1 MAAFNAF
8 DQFTEDVLKGV
19 YNFDTGHTFL
29 LALTNAANAPIA
41 ANSVKADLTE
51 IAYTNISGGQPTLT
65 GVAVTTSG
73 GTAKVV
79 ITDEVITAS
88 GGSVAPFRYII
99 LYDDTPTSPV
109 DPLIGW
115 YDYLSDLTLANTET
129 LTIDFDGTNGVITI
143 A

>member
-1 MAAFNAF
+1 MASFNKIL
-8 DQFTEDVLKGV
+8 QFTEDALKAV
-19 YNFDTGHTFL
+19 HNFDTGHTFM
-29 LALTNAANAPIA
+29 LALTNEANAPVNTNTIK
-41 ANSVKADLTE
+41 ANLTE

-65 GVAVTTSG
+65 GVTLTTSG

-88 GGSVAPFRYII
+88 GGAVAPFRYIV
-99 LYDDTPTSPV
+99 LYNDTPTSPA

-115 YDYLSDLTLANTET
+115 YDYGSDLTLADTET
-129 LTIDFDGTNGVITI
+129 LTIDFDGSAGVLTV

>member
-1 MAAFNAF
+1 MAAFNKF

-19 YNFDTGHTFL
+19 YNFDTGHTFM
-29 LALTNAANAPIA
+29 LALTNAANAPVASNTIKG
-41 ANSVKADLTE
+41 NLTE

-65 GVAVTTSG
+65 GVTLTTSS

-88 GGSVAPFRYII
+88 GGAVAAFRYII
-99 LYDDTPTSPV
+99 LYDDTPTSPA

-115 YDYLSDLTLANTET
+115 YDYASDLTLADTET
-129 LTIDFDGTNGVITI
+129 LTIDFDGTNGVLTI
-143 A
+143 V